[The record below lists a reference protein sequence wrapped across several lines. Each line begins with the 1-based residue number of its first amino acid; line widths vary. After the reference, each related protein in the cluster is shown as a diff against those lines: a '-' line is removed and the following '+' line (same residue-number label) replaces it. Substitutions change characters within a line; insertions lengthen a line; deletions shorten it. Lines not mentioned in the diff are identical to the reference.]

1 MGKYTKQIELLLRLI
16 DVPHITIETNS
27 ERTAI
32 AELNKL
38 VKCYKLFWLCF
49 ISHNQVIN
57 RNPSLNKQKATEKLL
72 DCPFNEALDIA
83 IKLHNNGILTYKG
96 FKTHELS
103 ITEYESLDK
112 TLNDYPHMTFL
123 IIKDDEIKNVDR
135 IINFDHLSIA
145 EYSIEWK
152 PNKMTQTNK
161 LKTSELYQ
169 EIINKLKNFLGTK
182 NEIPYECN
190 IENFS
195 KTSTIWFKNKD
206 KKYQKTTEEIFN
218 NLIESCNSY
227 LTGWTPIPPCTP
239 KQAIWVSRKMGV
251 PEYTANKLNK
261 FQASELLNVLFNP
274 SSLLGSQDTIN
285 FYKEK
290 LSQLQESKI
299 IKINESQLRKI
310 IREELVKQTN
320 LNYNSIDKNH
330 PNYETIK
337 RVTFPFGTKYR
348 TAAIE
353 AAFQILGYDRFAF
366 DGEIVSDN
374 SIMDNPWDDAY
385 SIIEWGVK
393 NKGLNSE
400 YLNRLKNSDKN
411 YINNIQ
417 SGKDYWFN
425 RDELKEILSIL
436 PNNLKESLIMDMINV
451 SRINQIYNMINKM
464 TSMNN
469 GDNMAKFQNTLVQLM
484 GDKKWTKQN
493 LMEPVKQALIY
504 SKMLPN
510 K

>member
-1 MGKYTKQIELLLRLI
+1 MKKITRINEKILREY
-16 DVPHITIETNS
+16 VKS
-27 ERTAI
+27 AI
-32 AELNKL
+32 
-38 VKCYKLFWLCF
+38 
-49 ISHNQVIN
+49 
-57 RNPSLNKQKATEKLL
+57 
-72 DCPFNEALDIA
+72 
-83 IKLHNNGILTYKG
+83 
-96 FKTHELS
+96 
-103 ITEYESLDK
+103 
-112 TLNDYPHMTFL
+112 
-123 IIKDDEIKNVDR
+123 
-135 IINFDHLSIA
+135 
-145 EYSIEWK
+145 
-152 PNKMTQTNK
+152 
-161 LKTSELYQ
+161 
-169 EIINKLKNFLGTK
+169 
-182 NEIPYECN
+182 
-190 IENFS
+190 
-195 KTSTIWFKNKD
+195 
-206 KKYQKTTEEIFN
+206 
-218 NLIESCNSY
+218 
-227 LTGWTPIPPCTP
+227 
-239 KQAIWVSRKMGV
+239 
-251 PEYTANKLNK
+251 
-261 FQASELLNVLFNP
+261 
-274 SSLLGSQDTIN
+274 
-285 FYKEK
+285 
-290 LSQLQESKI
+290 SKI
-299 IKINESQLRKI
+299 IKES
-310 IREELVKQTN
+310 ELVKQTN
-320 LNYNSIDKNH
+320 LDYLSLDKNH

-411 YINNIQ
+411 YINRIQ

-425 RDELKEILSIL
+425 KDELKEILSIL

-451 SRINQIYNMINKM
+451 SRINQIYNTVNKM

-469 GDNMAKFQNTLVQLM
+469 GDNMAIFQNTLTQLM